1 MPPSTYHV
9 LHVGGWGVN
18 LAPELVV
25 QVQDELCVA
34 VADGP
39 LPPLLGLPP
48 VALLVQIFVQDPLPA
63 GGIWEHHHGGGS
75 LEQQEQSRASHP
87 GLRWML
93 HRCGDRDD
101 FKLRMGKKKKKP
113 GEVQQTEL
121 ALGKQTNKIGP
132 MHPTF

>member
-1 MPPSTYHV
+1 MPFLGPPATHHV

-18 LAPELVV
+18 LAPEPVV
-25 QVQDELCVA
+25 QVQDELRVA

-48 VALLVQIFVQDPLPA
+48 VALLVQIFVQDRLPA
-63 GGIWEHHHGGGS
+63 GGIREHHRRSGS

-87 GLRWML
+87 ALRRML
-93 HRCGDRDD
+93 HHCGDRDE
-101 FKLRMGKKKKKP
+101 FKLRMEKP

-121 ALGKQTNKIGP
+121 ALGKQTNKIQLAESL
-132 MHPTF
+132 